1 MAATSHLTME
11 SIGSKFRNK
20 PWRAAYTLKGRLTP
34 VPLVQTTS
42 GWLAIQVKFSEF
54 QSPIYY
60 RCALNNRKPLHKPV
74 ISLCKPQT
82 SHSQKPQESRLPLP
96 LAFRATLAKSN
107 N

>member
-34 VPLVQTTS
+34 APLVQNTS
-42 GWLAIQVKFSEF
+42 GWSAIQASFSEF
-54 QSPIYY
+54 HSPIYY
-60 RCALNNRKPLHKPV
+60 RCALNNRKTLLKPF